1 MSLWDF
7 LRVVVVCFC
16 RLKEVDKCVEKF
28 LEDFNEQ
35 VHELSSDEFEK
46 FVSCLSLMKISA

>member
-1 MSLWDF
+1 M
-7 LRVVVVCFC
+7 VVCFC